1 MPDGSLDIFLVY
13 VHSPL
18 HYQSKEGPPN
28 KKNGALNLTGGAK
41 YEGNNSKAYS
51 TGTKCQ
57 INLKQLCKF
66 ELTWCQKVYLKKMN
80 NLDHGGTVEGII
92 PPRIPK
98 NQPHRV
104 HVGL

>member
-1 MPDGSLDIFLVY
+1 MSIP
-13 VHSPL
+13 HSII
-18 HYQSKEGPPN
+18 KA
-28 KKNGALNLTGGAK
+28 KKVLQIKKKGALNLTGGAK